1 MSPIVFAVPV
11 VAVVLIVFW
20 SVVGKR
26 MMSATDRRY
35 GDYKVGALAHRMG
48 LQVLEGNPELNMVQA
63 QTKHNMTTAQRPTG
77 GRVARM
83 LGDAD
88 KETRVRME
96 GAPYGRPT
104 QFVFYS
110 YTKVQDRIAV
120 GIVTTAFEY
129 RLSVQ
134 IPLEIPPF
142 EIVLR
147 KGGAR
152 SGAYGVKAKPEWRLP
167 KQSFGDPDLDSALS
181 LTCEDPRLGPHLA
194 PVVGGLTGHKYVHIQ
209 GQGHVLSSLAE
220 ENATMYATFDI
231 EQTQRVLEHMANA
244 LAGPVHRR

>member
-1 MSPIVFAVPV
+1 VPV
-11 VAVVLIVFW
+11 IAVVLIVFW
-20 SVVGKR
+20 SVAGKR
-26 MMSATDRRY
+26 MMGATDRRY
-35 GDYKVGALAHRMG
+35 GDYKVGALAQRMG
-48 LQVLEGNPELNMVQA
+48 LQVLEGNPELNMIQA

-110 YTKVQDRIAV
+110 YTKVQDR
-120 GIVTTAFEY
+120 
-129 RLSVQ
+129 
-134 IPLEIPPF
+134 
-142 EIVLR
+142 
-147 KGGAR
+147 
-152 SGAYGVKAKPEWRLP
+152 
-167 KQSFGDPDLDSALS
+167 
-181 LTCEDPRLGPHLA
+181 EDPRLGPHLA
-194 PVVGGLTGHKYVHIQ
+194 PVGGGLTGHKYVHIQ

-231 EQTQRVLEHMANA
+231 EQTQQVLEHMANA
-244 LAGPVHRR
+244 LAGPIHRR